1 MRSQDTKTGEPRL
14 VPMTPEVRVSFET
27 LSKVRM
33 LSTNRIFLYEGKP
46 ILRIKRAFN
55 TALRNA
61 KIENFRFHDLRH
73 CAATN
78 LRRAGVDTVTAMK
91 IVGHKSEKMH
101 RRYNSV
107 SEADLLQAAS
117 KINTYLTPTDSP
129 QSLTA
134 LSH

>member
-1 MRSQDTKTGEPRL
+1 MENRELNTSQGQ
-14 VPMTPEVRVSFET
+14 
-27 LSKVRM
+27 
-33 LSTNRIFLYEGKP
+33 
-46 ILRIKRAFN
+46 KR
-55 TALRNA
+55 
-61 KIENFRFHDLRH
+61 
-73 CAATN
+73 
-78 LRRAGVDTVTAMK
+78 G
-91 IVGHKSEKMH
+91 SEWS